1 VDVLST
7 KTQCNLNN
15 AEKYFKEHL
24 QLGDYYSQENIVS
37 GEWAGIGAEMLGL
50 TGRVKEDQFVKLC
63 HNQNPHTGDLLTQRM
78 KTTRW
83 DSDKMADVA
92 NRRIFYDFT
101 FSPPKSVSIQAL
113 IANDKRLLES
123 HSRAVRIRIGLR
135 RVGLIDKADSTVTAF
150 ERLNLTDAQKRDKR
164 FYPANSVIVFNR
176 ESGDFAKGEVGKLLV
191 ATPTHLL
198 VRGEKKDQKVPFKF
212 LNRLAAPPPN
222 RGHRRQR
229 TFGAPRG

>member
-1 VDVLST
+1 MDVLST
-7 KTQCNLNN
+7 KTQCNLSN

-37 GEWAGIGAEMLGL
+37 GEWAGIGAEQLGL

-63 HNQNPHTGDLLTQRM
+63 HNQNPQTGELLTQRM

-113 IANDKRLLES
+113 AADDKRLIDA
-123 HSRAVRIRIGLR
+123 HNRAVQLAIKEMELFAGT
-135 RVGLIDKADSTVTAF
+135 RVHQGRQISERQTGNIVCAAF
-150 ERLNLTDAQKRDKR
+150 Q
-164 FYPANSVIVFNR
+164 
-176 ESGDFAKGEVGKLLV
+176 
-191 ATPTHLL
+191 
-198 VRGEKKDQKVPFKF
+198 
-212 LNRLAAPPPN
+212 
-222 RGHRRQR
+222 
-229 TFGAPRG
+229 